1 MRKSAAILMV
11 LGVALLV
18 FAFTVPPYM
27 QGQARTLPT
36 DLDVVIVSDSPQGY
50 TRTEH
55 LTTAPTAKVDEIAVR
70 VEQTIED
77 PDGEVVA
84 EIADEVTLIGHSRFP
99 VLDPTASL
107 TGSTVE
113 QTGEIRDGLHYF
125 FPANTLRNSY
135 QFFDI
140 TLGEAEPVDY
150 VGREGDI
157 YTFHQHRRFQ
167 PVDDQLHYSV
177 ERTIEVERESGIIVG
192 KQESMIF
199 HEPDGDREMD
209 FTYTPGTRDTLM
221 AYADEVKT
229 TLQAAEVLAFGAKVA
244 GLAFIALGLFQTGI
258 FRIRR

>member
-11 LGVALLV
+11 IGVALLV

-55 LTTAPTAKVDEIAVR
+55 LTTAPTEEVDEIAVR
-70 VEQTIED
+70 VEQTVED
-77 PDGEVVA
+77 PEGEVVA
-84 EIADEVTLIGHSRFP
+84 EVLDQVTLIGHSRFP
-99 VLDPTASL
+99 VLDPTAFL
-107 TGSTVE
+107 AGSPADHS
-113 QTGEIRDGLHYF
+113 GEIREGLHYF

-135 QFFDI
+135 QFYDI
-140 TLGEAEPVDY
+140 TLGDAEPVDY

-157 YTFHQHRRFQ
+157 YTFHQNRRFQ
-167 PVDDQLHYSV
+167 PVDDQMHYSV
-177 ERTIEVERESGIIVG
+177 ERTLEVERESGIIIG

-199 HEPDGDREMD
+199 HEPGGDREMD
-209 FTYTPGTRDTLM
+209 FTYTQDTRDTLM
-221 AYADEVKT
+221 AHADEVKT
-229 TLQAAEVLAFGAKVA
+229 TLLVADVLAFSAKV
-244 GLAFIALGLFQTGI
+244 LGLVLIGIGLFRTGI